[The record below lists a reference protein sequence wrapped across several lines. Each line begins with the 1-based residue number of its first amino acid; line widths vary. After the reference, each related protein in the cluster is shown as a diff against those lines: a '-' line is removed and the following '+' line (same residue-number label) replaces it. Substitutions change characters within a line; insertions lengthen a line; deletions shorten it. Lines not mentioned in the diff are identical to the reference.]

1 MAASTSRA
9 FAAPTRIAPARTST
23 SRPRRRPASVSA
35 SASAISTAWTAL
47 ERSVA
52 GTDKGLTCTDA
63 QRAEIEDA
71 ILRLEALNPTAVPSD
86 SLALEGAWEVT
97 YSNAPPPSNGSLGPF
112 KGTAY
117 QEINLA
123 DGTYANRLTV
133 PPNDWLGATL
143 RADWER
149 VDDTLWLVTFRDVTV
164 SVLGFDLFTKAFTDT
179 TRVWE
184 HSFVSETHRVVRAAR
199 TMEGLRREGARGR
212 AAVAGDDDDCVFTM
226 RRVGAGG

>member
-1 MAASTSRA
+1 MPALTFDITSEDETTHARVGRVRTPHGSFDTPA
-9 FAAPTRIAPARTST
+9 FMP
-23 SRPRRRPASVSA
+23 V
-35 SASAISTAWTAL
+35 
-47 ERSVA
+47 
-52 GTDKGLTCTDA
+52 GTQGTVKGLTCTDA

-71 ILRLEALNPTAVPSD
+71 ILRLEALNPTAMPSD

-164 SVLGFDLFTKAFTDT
+164 SVLGFDLFTKHT
-179 TRVWE
+179 TICVNFFNC
-184 HSFVSETHRVVRAAR
+184 HHNDILQGSFGYGH
-199 TMEGLRREGARGR
+199 GA
-212 AAVAGDDDDCVFTM
+212 T
-226 RRVGAGG
+226 

>member
-1 MAASTSRA
+1 M
-9 FAAPTRIAPARTST
+9 
-23 SRPRRRPASVSA
+23 
-35 SASAISTAWTAL
+35 AL

-52 GTDKGLTCTDA
+52 GTDKELTCTDA
-63 QRAEIEDA
+63 QRAAIEDA
-71 ILRLEALNPTAVPSD
+71 IARLEALNPTAVPSD

-164 SVLGFDLFTKAFTDT
+164 SVLGFDLFTQAFDEET

>member
-149 VDDTLWLVTFRDVTV
+149 EVNDLIDGAKTDVDLAVNDIEEAIKEQREEWRRNVEVFEEQWITAPTRALGPRFRRNATGPDGTPYP
-164 SVLGFDLFTKAFTDT
+164 
-179 TRVWE
+179 E
-184 HSFVSETHRVVRAAR
+184 PEP
-199 TMEGLRREGARGR
+199 
-212 AAVAGDDDDCVFTM
+212 
-226 RRVGAGG
+226 